1 MPSLGLKHHTWD
13 WLVFRVHWGL
23 ALIFLTPLYIG
34 SLLTKHPLLLVA
46 TESLLAPLGVL
57 VYLCVEKRR
66 AFGFGFLVGLGMFYW
81 SALSFRYS
89 DYSFL
94 VPLMI
99 ALVALCYGGVFYL
112 LCWRSSPIY
121 RVLSLWLASYIHPF
135 GFDWFVPESLFAY
148 SVFKVDKLSFLC
160 ILSAIALL
168 KPQPEG
174 ERLLFL
180 KSHTHFYT
188 KFLASFLLALSIDWQ
203 PQGIPPILPPMQV
216 VTTHTAQDV
225 KWQQTHLDTIV
236 AQNFQTIQK
245 AIVAHKS
252 IVILPE
258 TAFPFVLNTSEV
270 LSDLLAL
277 SEKITIITGGL
288 YKKGHIIYNSTYVF
302 HNNTYQY
309 AHKVILAPFGE
320 TMPLPKFLAN
330 YLDSV
335 FFGPNAFKLG
345 NGEVFKNFD
354 IAGFKFR
361 PLVCYEGTSMQAY
374 PHSPQTFIVIS
385 NNGWF
390 VPSIEPFLQR
400 MLLKYYARRFQKIII
415 HSTNLSPSYILMPTL
430 LGDQNK
436 DF

>member
-1 MPSLGLKHHTWD
+1 MPSLGLKVHTRD
-13 WLVFRVHWGL
+13 WLVSRVHWGL
-23 ALIFLTPLYIG
+23 ALIFLTPLYVG

-46 TESLLAPLGVL
+46 TESLLAPLSIL
-57 VYLCVEKRR
+57 VYLRVKKRK

-112 LCWRSSPIY
+112 LCWHSSPIY

-135 GFDWFVPESLFAY
+135 GFDWFVPESFFAY

-160 ILSAIALL
+160 IASAIALL
-168 KPQPEG
+168 SSQAEG
-174 ERLLFL
+174 ERFLFL

-188 KFLASFLLALSIDWQ
+188 KFLASFLLALSMDWQ
-203 PQGIPPILPPMQV
+203 PKGIPSILPPMQV
-216 VTTHTAQDV
+216 VTTHIAQDV
-225 KWQQTHLDTIV
+225 KWQQAHLDTIV

-270 LSDLLAL
+270 LSDLLTL
-277 SEKITIITGGL
+277 SNKITIITGAL
-288 YKKGHIIYNSTYVF
+288 YKKGNLIYNSTYIF
-302 HNNTYQY
+302 HNNAYDY

-330 YLDSV
+330 YLDSI
-335 FFGPNAFKLG
+335 FFGPSAFQLG
-345 NGEVFKNFD
+345 SGETFRDFN
-354 IAGFKFR
+354 IAGLNFR
-361 PLVCYEGTSMQAY
+361 PLVCYEGTSAQAY
-374 PHSPQTFIVIS
+374 PYSPQIFIVIS

-400 MLLKYYARRFQKIII
+400 MLLKYYARRFHKIII
-415 HSTNLSPSYILMPTL
+415 HSTNLSPSYILTPTL